1 MIQNARVLCDSNDIK
16 NIENQMLMG
25 SNSFTIELYKN
36 LIPFSANKV
45 LQKELA
51 VEVLLKDWQR

>member
-1 MIQNARVLCDSNDIK
+1 
-16 NIENQMLMG
+16 MLMG